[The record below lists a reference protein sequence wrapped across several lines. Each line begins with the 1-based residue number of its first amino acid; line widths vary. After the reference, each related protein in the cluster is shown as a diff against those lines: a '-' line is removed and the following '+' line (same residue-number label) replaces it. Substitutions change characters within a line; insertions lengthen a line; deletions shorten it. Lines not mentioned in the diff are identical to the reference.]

1 MELVVLCQ
9 CLFWCVFVMV
19 SERWSVDHLKPVCVH
34 CGCEGTG
41 RTLNI
46 SQTSYPKCNQCGS
59 KDDVIRRKRK
69 IVTAEDLVNKRKK

>member
-41 RTLNI
+41 RTLNV
-46 SQTSYPKCNQCGS
+46 SQTI
-59 KDDVIRRKRK
+59 VILS
-69 IVTAEDLVNKRKK
+69 VTNVEVKTM